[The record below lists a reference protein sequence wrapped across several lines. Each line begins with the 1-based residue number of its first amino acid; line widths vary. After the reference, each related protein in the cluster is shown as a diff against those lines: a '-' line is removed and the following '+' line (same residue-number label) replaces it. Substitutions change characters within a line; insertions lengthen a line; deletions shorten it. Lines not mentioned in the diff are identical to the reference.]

1 MRPTSALLALV
12 ATVALAGCETVP
24 QRVLV
29 PVAVPCKV
37 DMPKPP
43 VWATAALAADAGI
56 WDQVKALLAE
66 RKQRIGYELELEAAL
81 RACQSPAKAP
91 ALDK

>member
-1 MRPTSALLALV
+1 MRATRAFLALV
-12 ATVALAGCETVP
+12 AMVALSGCETVP
-24 QRVLV
+24 KRVLV
-29 PVAVPCKV
+29 PVPVSCKV

-43 VWATAALAADAGI
+43 VWATDALASDAQI

-66 RKQRIGYELELEAAL
+66 RKQRIGFQIELEAAL
-81 RACQSPAKAP
+81 RACQSPAQPA